1 MRTAPLGIAE
11 IRARLGVG
19 WPPAGLV
26 DAHAHAFEP
35 GHPLATAREYD
46 PDPFPIEAYR
56 RQASALGVAR
66 SVMVTASCYGFD
78 NSVTRNAL
86 AELGPQARGVA
97 MIDPEIQE
105 GELERYVAAGFVAA
119 RILTARPGVAGDA
132 AFEIVAGRCAKH
144 GWHVE
149 INVRDADEWLALE
162 PRLARAP
169 VPVVFEHLGRARGDE
184 GVQAEGFR
192 ALLRLL
198 ETRPD
203 FHVKVSGDFEGM
215 APVLRVL
222 AGRFPR
228 QLVWGSNLPE
238 TRLEALLPLWQWMTE
253 PALRQAVF
261 ADNAARL
268 YHF

>member
-1 MRTAPLGIAE
+1 MRAAPLGIAE
-11 IRARLGVG
+11 IRAKLGSD

-26 DAHAHAFEP
+26 DAHAHAIEP
-35 GHPLATAREYD
+35 GHPLATTREYD
-46 PDPFPIEAYR
+46 PEPFPIEAYR
-56 RQASALGVAR
+56 RHAAALGVTR

-105 GELERYVAAGFVAA
+105 AELGKYVDAGFVGA
-119 RILTARPGVAGDA
+119 RILTARPGVVGDG
-132 AFEIVAGRCAKH
+132 AFETVAQRCVAH

-149 INVRDADEWLALE
+149 INVRDAYEWLALE
-162 PRLARAP
+162 PRLRQSP
-169 VPVVFEHLGRARGDE
+169 VPLAFEHIGRAGGDE
-184 GVQAEGFR
+184 GTEAEGFR
-192 ALLRLL
+192 AMLRLL
-198 ETRPD
+198 EARPD
-203 FHVKVSGDFEGM
+203 FHVKVTGDFGGREP
-215 APVLRVL
+215 ALRVL
-222 AGRFPR
+222 ASRFPR

-238 TRLEALLPLWQWMTE
+238 TPLEELLPLWQWMSE

-268 YHF
+268 YRF